1 MGRAKKYTPEKL
13 EQAVKK
19 YFLSITRQVKQTEMI
34 PTGEKDARGREICEP
49 KPIVNCLGD
58 EVVTTE
64 YILPPS
70 VSDLCEALQIHRST
84 WANYCDHRLHPEF
97 TEITEQVH
105 ERLKAWNERELLTR
119 PGKDLKGIIF
129 NLENVYGYR
138 ERSSVDLA
146 GGAVEAYLQ
155 KLQDSGEGEQQF

>member
-1 MGRAKKYTPEKL
+1 MGSAKEYTPEKL
-13 EQAVKK
+13 ERAVKE
-19 YFLSITRQVKQTEMI
+19 YFLSITRQVKQTEMV

-49 KPIVNCLGD
+49 KPIVNCLGK

-70 VSDLCEALQIHRST
+70 VSDLCEALRIPRAAWDS
-84 WANYCDHRLHPEF
+84 YCDHRLHPEF

-119 PGKDLKGIIF
+119 PGKDIKGIIF